1 MGQIKNIKLH
11 IVTDIKRT
19 GHIELTC
26 SCNKYYHFNSSTITM
41 ANTIEKPT
49 ATEPVQEKKVEKEPM
64 TETEPNTEPKATTPD
79 ATEADE
85 ISNGHTEEQNANVQ
99 VESSKVDDAEEKE
112 DTTLKRKD
120 APADTDESP
129 KKQELVD
136 SEEKEAEP
144 AVPTVEV

>member
-49 ATEPVQEKKVEKEPM
+49 ATEPVQEKKVHKEAL

-79 ATEADE
+79 ATETDKN
-85 ISNGHTEEQNANVQ
+85 SNGHTEEQNGADNTEEEDANIK

-112 DTTLKRKD
+112 D
-120 APADTDESP
+120 
-129 KKQELVD
+129 
-136 SEEKEAEP
+136 
-144 AVPTVEV
+144 